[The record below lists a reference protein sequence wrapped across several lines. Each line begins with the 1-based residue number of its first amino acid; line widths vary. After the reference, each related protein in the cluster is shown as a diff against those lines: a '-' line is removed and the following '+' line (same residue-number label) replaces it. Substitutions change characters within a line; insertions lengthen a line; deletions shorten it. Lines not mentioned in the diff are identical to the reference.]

1 MAVIQS
7 ILAKVL
13 IQVGADEP
21 KEIGTIEIPI
31 EVGVPQKTSAISYP
45 PGVRAAEAAVSYSVR

>member
-7 ILAKVL
+7 IIAKIL

-31 EVGVPQKTSAISYP
+31 EVGVPQKTAAINYP
-45 PGVRAAEAAVSYSVR
+45 PGVRAGFDNQR

>member
-1 MAVIQS
+1 MAAAIQS

-31 EVGVPQKTSAISYP
+31 HISVPEKPTAKTDLHPGQPYTRGGVS
-45 PGVRAAEAAVSYSVR
+45 

>member
-1 MAVIQS
+1 MATVRPLI
-7 ILAKVL
+7 AKLL

-31 EVGVPQKTSAISYP
+31 TIGIAEKT
-45 PGVRAAEAAVSYSVR
+45 GTFEAGPTTFNP

>member
-1 MAVIQS
+1 MASLPS
-7 ILAKVL
+7 IMAKIL

-31 EVGVPQKTSAISYP
+31 NVSVPSNPLGISKP
-45 PGVRAAEAAVSYSVR
+45 PGVR

>member
-7 ILAKVL
+7 LLAKVL

-31 EVGVPQKTSAISYP
+31 NISVNDNGTVGTISFP
-45 PGVRAAEAAVSYSVR
+45 PGVR

>member
-1 MAVIQS
+1 MAAIPS
-7 ILAKVL
+7 IMAKIL

-31 EVGVPQKTSAISYP
+31 NVSIPEKATNVNTGPIYA
-45 PGVRAAEAAVSYSVR
+45 PGTR